1 MAGMTRMNKV
11 MLIYDLAYDFKIY
24 SRSKKRKKERMYITF
39 VNVHVF
45 YLQAWGWLQTWN
57 LELDD
62 I

>member
-45 YLQAWGWLQTWN
+45 YLQA
-57 LELDD
+57 
-62 I
+62 